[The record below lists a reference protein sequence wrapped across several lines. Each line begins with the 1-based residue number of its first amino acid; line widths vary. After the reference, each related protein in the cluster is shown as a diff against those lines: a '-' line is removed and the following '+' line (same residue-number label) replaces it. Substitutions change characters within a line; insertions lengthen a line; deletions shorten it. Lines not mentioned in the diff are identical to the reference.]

1 MNNRT
6 SFALLVVLTA
16 VGTLTMSSA
25 YASKCSIIMSICWSP
40 EDAKALANKMLL
52 EALPVSVW
60 TDQNRLWSQ

>member
-25 YASKCSIIMSICWSP
+25 YATGHNLPGSP
-40 EDAKALANKMLL
+40 MYPEEAKALANKMLL

-60 TDQNRLWSQ
+60 TDKTS